1 MDERLDFFFNWD
13 LLLARITATT
23 RHGVTRKRSTKRLQ
37 HIGNLFRQNLQ
48 LKDPVNS
55 RLKATK
61 IIGQRK
67 AF

>member
-37 HIGNLFRQNLQ
+37 LTGNLLRKSIQ
-48 LKDPVNS
+48 LKDVC
-55 RLKATK
+55 
-61 IIGQRK
+61 
-67 AF
+67 